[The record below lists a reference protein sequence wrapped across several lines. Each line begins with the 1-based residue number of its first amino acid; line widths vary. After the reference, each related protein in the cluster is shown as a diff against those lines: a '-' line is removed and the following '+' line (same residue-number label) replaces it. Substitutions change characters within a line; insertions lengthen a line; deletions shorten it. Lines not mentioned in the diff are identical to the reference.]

1 MIFTRYLYIKDEV
14 RIALLISILN
24 KNKEE
29 AMFWSDELYYSGFED
44 ELVTLISKIVYDFFM
59 TMNPC
64 LVKLLV
70 KNNYKEIIDELVL
83 RAFNTDIF
91 MLRNICEQFEIQDA
105 EDKENDRS
113 IAAGFLSEETPTG
126 LQKLAK
132 IMEKKTKK
140 KPKKRTKPTTN
151 GAKEDNNSSG
161 ILPNEVKGW
170 GHRGR
175 KADGQSDR
183 LWNHRFPLIYGID
196 EYKWQSL
203 FQLERYKRD
212 TSEQT
217 LCQRGENNALFIQ
230 WYQSGGID
238 EDYVKSH
245 TNKTKT
251 NTNTNTDAIM
261 KIEKIHNWKQFVER
275 FNKNGVFH
283 PYDEELEEFDV
294 TGLVY

>member
-1 MIFTRYLYIKDEV
+1 MSLVFTRYLYIKDEV

-44 ELVTLISKIVYDFFM
+44 ELGSLISKIVYDFFM

-70 KNNYKEIIDELVL
+70 KDNYEEIIDELVL

-91 MLRNICEQFEIQDA
+91 MLRNICEQFETQDTQ
-105 EDKENDRS
+105 DKENDRS
-113 IAAGFLSEETPTG
+113 IAAGFLSEEKG

-140 KPKKRTKPTTN
+140 KPKKRTKTITHGP
-151 GAKEDNNSSG
+151 NNEGS
-161 ILPNEVKGW
+161 L
-170 GHRGR
+170 
-175 KADGQSDR
+175 
-183 LWNHRFPLIYGID
+183 LIYRID
-196 EYKWQSL
+196 EHKWQSL
-203 FQLERYKRD
+203 FLLDRYKRD
-212 TSEQT
+212 TSEQM
-217 LCQRGENNALFIQ
+217 LCQRGENNASFKQ

-238 EDYVKSH
+238 ADYVKSH
-245 TNKTKT
+245 TNKT
-251 NTNTNTDAIM
+251 NTNTNTDGIM
-261 KIEKIHNWKQFVER
+261 KIEKIHNWKQFVEK

-294 TGLVY
+294 SGLVY